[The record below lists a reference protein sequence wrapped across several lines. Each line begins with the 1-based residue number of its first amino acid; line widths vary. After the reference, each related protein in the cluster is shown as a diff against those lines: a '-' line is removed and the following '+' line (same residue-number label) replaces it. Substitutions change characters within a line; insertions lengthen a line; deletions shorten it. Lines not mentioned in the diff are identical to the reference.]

1 MSKKFKYIIQGILFI
16 LIIVAFI
23 YIGTKDFSTKVIV
36 DNEKFDQEYHNVSS
50 DNVFVYA
57 SSQEVYTMLKNGSG
71 IIFMG
76 YPENKWS
83 GYYANLLNET
93 AKSSGIKEILYYNFY
108 NDRKMKNATYQSI
121 VLNLV
126 EYLPMLDDG
135 THNIYAPTLI
145 IVKNGHVIAYDN
157 ETALNVG
164 TINPENYWDEY
175 HMSSK
180 IASFQKMFNKYL
192 GKN

>member
-1 MSKKFKYIIQGILFI
+1 MNKNVKYAIQGILFV

-23 YIGTKDFSTKVIV
+23 YIGTRDFSTKIVV
-36 DNEKFDQEYHNVSS
+36 DNEKFDQEYQNVSS
-50 DNVFVYA
+50 NNVFSYA
-57 SSQEVYTMLKNGSG
+57 SSQEVYTTLKNGSG

-93 AKSSGIKEILYYNFY
+93 AKNNGIKQILYYNFY

-145 IVKNGHVIAYDN
+145 IVKNGRILAYDN
-157 ETALNVG
+157 ETAINKG
-164 TINPENYWDEY
+164 TITPESYWDDY
-175 HMSSK
+175 HMSAK
-180 IASFQKMFNKYL
+180 ISTFQYMFNLYL
-192 GKN
+192 NS